1 MRVRQGE
8 YVIDAV
14 RFTCVSPGGTV
25 FAPTGVEV
33 VVPVSSILSFSLE
46 LKKLDPLRAF
56 RTAVEKSQLSSEDHA
71 STLKLLSTTVD
82 DEVAAA
88 VANVSGRS

>member
-1 MRVRQGE
+1 MQFASRVCPL
-8 YVIDAV
+8 VAL
-14 RFTCVSPGGTV
+14 CSV

-56 RTAVEKSQLSSEDHA
+56 LTAVEKWQLSSEDHA
-71 STLKLLSTTVD
+71 SIRKLISTTLD
-82 DEVAAA
+82 GEVAAA